1 MSRIAIASL
10 IAADESINPLLEILW
25 EIEQQEQQG
34 HQLIELVDEIG
45 LEDFTEAMN
54 ISKQASL
61 SMHRSLDHLKRASP
75 IAAPMTIR
83 GF

>member
-1 MSRIAIASL
+1 MSRTAIASL

-25 EIEQQEQQG
+25 EIEQQEQQE
-34 HQLIELVDEIG
+34 HQLIELDEIG

-61 SMHRSLDHLKRASP
+61 SMQRSLDNLKRASP

>member
-1 MSRIAIASL
+1 MSRTAIASL

-25 EIEQQEQQG
+25 EIEQQEQHG
-34 HQLIELVDEIG
+34 HQLIELDEIG

-61 SMHRSLDHLKRASP
+61 SMQRSLDNLKRASP

>member
-1 MSRIAIASL
+1 MSITAIASL

-34 HQLIELVDEIG
+34 HQLIELDEIG
-45 LEDFTEAMN
+45 LKDFTEAMN

-61 SMHRSLDHLKRASP
+61 SMHRSRDILKRASP
-75 IAAPMTIR
+75 IVAPMTIR